1 MGKLKLTPVSYEEA
15 AKIANKKV
23 GTVRAA
29 AHTGIITRLPSVG
42 LVQQVIKE
50 QVELFANKKQ
60 LRLSMLAPEELEKWQ
75 ALNKAATNIATQ
87 EPAQEQSYSP
97 KDVAQLLA
105 MYEEKRAGLTPEQKK
120 SSSQKWETSPSW
132 VQLRDNLVGRDLN
145 SGEVAVLLGLI
156 LLIVALCLV
165 IHFSGKNT
173 VNTFMVDTTLEQVR
187 EYTDQPEL
195 ITSMVDE
202 ISSQASTPEETFPLL
217 FGAVQELQELVA
229 A

>member
-1 MGKLKLTPVSYEEA
+1 MAKGKLTPISYEEA
-15 AKIANKKV
+15 AKLANKKV
-23 GTVRAA
+23 GAIRGAA
-29 AHTGIITRLPSVG
+29 DRGILARLPSVG
-42 LVQQVIKE
+42 LVQQVVKE

-60 LRLSMLAPEELEKWQ
+60 LRISMLAPEELEKWQ
-75 ALNKAATNIATQ
+75 AINKAVSKRTTQ

-97 KDVAQLLA
+97 QDVAQLLA
-105 MYEEKRAGLTPEQKK
+105 IYEEQRSGLTPEQKK
-120 SSSQKWETSPSW
+120 SSSQAWEASPSW
-132 VQLRDNLVGRDLN
+132 LQLRDNIVGRDLD